1 MSTKVESLRYEQ
13 LSPRGTVRFT
23 ERVAVVVAAGV
34 DVSVAGAA
42 VVVSVAGGDVS
53 GVGWTVV
60 AGAVVVG
67 WASCAK
73 AGVEKSASAAA
84 IAGRARVGASSLV
97 VVIMTTQPAQRTA
110 GRIVIG

>member
-1 MSTKVESLRYEQ
+1 LV
-13 LSPRGTVRFT
+13 TVRVT
-23 ERVAVVVAAGV
+23 VRAATGAGLTADVRTVRLIDRLVVVVVAAGV

-53 GVGWTVV
+53 GAGWTVV

-73 AGVEKSASAAA
+73 AVVERSASAAA
-84 IAGRARVGASSLV
+84 IAGRARVGA
-97 VVIMTTQPAQRTA
+97 
-110 GRIVIG
+110 